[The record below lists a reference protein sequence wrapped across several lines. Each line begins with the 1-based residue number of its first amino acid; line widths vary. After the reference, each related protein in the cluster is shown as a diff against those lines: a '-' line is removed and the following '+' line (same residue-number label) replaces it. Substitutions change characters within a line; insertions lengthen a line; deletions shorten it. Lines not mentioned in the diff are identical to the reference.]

1 MACIFAALGN
11 ICSCLSLYG
20 DCKNAAEKL
29 LTCMRKRATRKFRE
43 KTYKITF
50 LDHTI
55 VKFEKLCENIS
66 QDNIWLKTSH

>member
-1 MACIFAALGN
+1 MACLFGALGN

-29 LTCMRKRATRKFRE
+29 LPCMRKKEQPPKYRE
-43 KTYKITF
+43 ETYKITF

-55 VKFEKLCENIS
+55 IKFERVTENIS
-66 QDNIWLKTSH
+66 QD

>member
-1 MACIFAALGN
+1 MACLFGALSN

-29 LTCMRKRATRKFRE
+29 LPCMRKKNHNHLNYRE
-43 KTYKITF
+43 ETYKITF

-55 VKFEKLCENIS
+55 VKFEKIEENIS
-66 QDNIWLKTSH
+66 QD